1 MTENLT
7 PEQVVEKINE
17 KFNATLAT
25 MPTKSDLDGL
35 KSDVEA
41 LKTLEAKSQEIEK
54 AIARFEGN
62 MEAMDSSLNAH
73 HVHLVRQSLKRM
85 FLTSKKSKKRLKKAE

>member
-1 MTENLT
+1 MENLT

-54 AIARFEGN
+54 AIARFEG
-62 MEAMDSSLNAH
+62 
-73 HVHLVRQSLKRM
+73 
-85 FLTSKKSKKRLKKAE
+85 